1 MGLVQVLMLAAVLLA
16 QRGGGASG
24 KHGGGGEEPD
34 LRLPSGKNQRQE
46 ILKADHAKSKADA
59 AELVTLAEELKE
71 ELDKS
76 EHQVLNVKL
85 LKKAED
91 IEKLARRIKD
101 RMKRY

>member
-1 MGLVQVLMLAAVLLA
+1 MGLVRVLMLAAVLMA
-16 QRGGGASG
+16 QRGGPSG

-34 LRLPSGKNQRQE
+34 MRLPSGKSQRQE

-85 LKKAED
+85 VKKAED

>member
-1 MGLVQVLMLAAVLLA
+1 MGLMQVLMLAAVLMA
-16 QRGGGASG
+16 QQGGGRPKHSG
-24 KHGGGGEEPD
+24 VGEEPEM
-34 LRLPSGKNQRQE
+34 RLPSGKNQRQE

-85 LKKAED
+85 VKKAED
-91 IEKLARRIKD
+91 IEKLARRIKE

>member
-1 MGLVQVLMLAAVLLA
+1 MGLMQVLMLAAVLMA
-16 QRGGGASG
+16 QQGGRPG
-24 KHGGGGEEPD
+24 KHGGGEEDHD

-76 EHQVLNVKL
+76 EAQVLNVKL
-85 LKKAED
+85 VKKAED
-91 IEKLARRIKD
+91 IEKLARRIKE

>member
-1 MGLVQVLMLAAVLLA
+1 MGLVQVVMLAAVLMA
-16 QRGGGASG
+16 QRGPSPGRGGR
-24 KHGGGGEEPD
+24 GGED
-34 LRLPSGKNQRQE
+34 SDMHLPSGKNQRQE
-46 ILKADHAKSKADA
+46 ILKADHAKSKAEA

-85 LKKAED
+85 VKKAEE

-101 RMKRY
+101 RMRRY

>member
-1 MGLVQVLMLAAVLLA
+1 MGLVQVLMLAAALMA
-16 QRGGGASG
+16 QQGGRPGKHSGGA
-24 KHGGGGEEPD
+24 EEPD
-34 LRLPSGKNQRQE
+34 LRLPSGKSQRQE
-46 ILKADHAKSKADA
+46 ILKAEHAKSKAEA

-85 LKKAED
+85 VKKAED

>member
-1 MGLVQVLMLAAVLLA
+1 MGLVRVVMLAAVLMA
-16 QRGGGASG
+16 QRGGGPSG
-24 KHGGGGEEPD
+24 KHGGGEDPD
-34 LRLPSGKNQRQE
+34 MRLPSGKNQRQE

-85 LKKAED
+85 VKKAED
-91 IEKLARRIKD
+91 IEKLARRIKE